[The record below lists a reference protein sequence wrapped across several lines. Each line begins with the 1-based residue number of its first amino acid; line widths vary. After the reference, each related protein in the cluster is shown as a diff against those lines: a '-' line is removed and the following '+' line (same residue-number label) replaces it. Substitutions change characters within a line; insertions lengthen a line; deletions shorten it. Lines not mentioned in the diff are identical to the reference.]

1 MQALELLETLW
12 SKGAQL
18 RASSFNIMMA
28 ELADM
33 KKWREVIKIMALM
46 KVRLHRLS
54 PSDFTVLLFVMNRC
68 CEVDAKVF
76 ATINSCCCT
85 EDYSRRDS
93 YGPAAILLSRSL
105 DCVLHLLT
113 PGVQDLPEHGELQLG
128 HHGTRGHRRHA

>member
-54 PSDFTVLLFVMNRC
+54 PSDFMVLPN
-68 CEVDAKVF
+68 
-76 ATINSCCCT
+76 
-85 EDYSRRDS
+85 
-93 YGPAAILLSRSL
+93 
-105 DCVLHLLT
+105 
-113 PGVQDLPEHGELQLG
+113 
-128 HHGTRGHRRHA
+128 HR